1 MFIEDAYLQGENIL
15 KYTGPYIIPEE
26 IRPITTD
33 ILYLLNSTLASS
45 GKTPYVVVTLSL
57 TTFDEWSKFE
67 ESFEFEQDNLPT
79 KTAYQKFINNIITT
93 LLIELAKLDRSAV
106 LTFERYSSFK
116 TTVRNYKILFESSS
130 EDDPFKE

>member
-1 MFIEDAYLQGENIL
+1 MLIEDAFLQGENVL

-67 ESFEFEQDNLPT
+67 GSFEFEQDSLPT

>member
-67 ESFEFEQDNLPT
+67 ESCASPLGWT
-79 KTAYQKFINNIITT
+79 TFIKR
-93 LLIELAKLDRSAV
+93 LV
-106 LTFERYSSFK
+106 
-116 TTVRNYKILFESSS
+116 
-130 EDDPFKE
+130 